1 MSVEELLLADT
12 PDGLRRGLDLL
23 DELEVVGVDVER
35 ADSERFY
42 RRAALIQVGG
52 QGRVLLV
59 DPLALDDLGALQEAL
74 RGRTVVLHALDND
87 LGPLAT
93 AGLEPDRVED
103 TAIAA
108 AMLGLPLG
116 LETLLADLLGVELD
130 ADKARM
136 QRADW
141 ERRPLSQEMIEY
153 AAGDVADLPA
163 LWSLLETRLREAGRE
178 PWYREELAAALAL
191 PPAEERR
198 DWRRVKGIGRLH
210 PLPRARVQALWERR
224 EELARST
231 DTSASRIAPDRV
243 LVELAQDPPSKVEE
257 LSRRGMRGASVRR
270 FGRDLL
276 TALHAARTDDGAPP
290 REDRSPTKE
299 ERARGDRLRALRTAR
314 AEELGIDPGVLCP
327 SRAVAGAVTA
337 TPHTEEELRSALGL
351 LDWQWTQL
359 RDLFTAEF
367 DLDAEAPAA

>member
-1 MSVEELLLADT
+1 
-12 PDGLRRGLDLL
+12 
-23 DELEVVGVDVER
+23 
-35 ADSERFY
+35 
-42 RRAALIQVGG
+42 
-52 QGRVLLV
+52 
-59 DPLALDDLGALQEAL
+59 
-74 RGRTVVLHALDND
+74 
-87 LGPLAT
+87 
-93 AGLEPDRVED
+93 
-103 TAIAA
+103 
-108 AMLGLPLG
+108 MLGLPLG

-163 LWSLLETRLREAGRE
+163 LWSLLEIRLREAGRE

-243 LVELAQDPPSKVEE
+243 LIELAQDPPSKVRGAAAPWHAGGFGPA
-257 LSRRGMRGASVRR
+257 LRSRPARGTARRADGRRGSAPRRPLPHEGGTRPWGPDAGAADPPGRRSSGSTPASSAPAAPSPVASPPRPTPRRSSVRR
-270 FGRDLL
+270 SVFSTGSGR
-276 TALHAARTDDGAPP
+276 R
-290 REDRSPTKE
+290 
-299 ERARGDRLRALRTAR
+299 
-314 AEELGIDPGVLCP
+314 
-327 SRAVAGAVTA
+327 
-337 TPHTEEELRSALGL
+337 
-351 LDWQWTQL
+351 L
-359 RDLFTAEF
+359 RDLFTDEF